1 MSHFTNLKTSFK
13 NLLHLENALNKLEIP
28 YKREKKVI
36 EVDNS
41 KLYKIAP
48 LFKSH
53 KDYGFIEPTKNYT
66 PSIGISELILFDML
80 DQKILLA
87 SSLGNNVS
95 EGDMSLH
102 IYFFDKDNLKKYK
115 SITLNERIRDML
127 YLEKKNL
134 IILFLESTSSIGVI
148 KL

>member
-1 MSHFTNLKTSFK
+1 MCIRDS
-13 NLLHLENALNKLEIP
+13 
-28 YKREKKVI
+28 
-36 EVDNS
+36 
-41 KLYKIAP
+41 
-48 LFKSH
+48 
-53 KDYGFIEPTKNYT
+53 
-66 PSIGISELILFDML
+66 SIGISELILFDML

-102 IYFFDKDNLKKYK
+102 IYFFDEDNLKKYK